1 MIETEEKNPRFSH
14 PKVGEGPIYAVV
26 GSTAG
31 TVAYNLAGM
40 LAQATKEEE
49 VRTLLVDAEGY
60 VSRRVLPGIAR
71 RSSDDLIA
79 NGGDLDASLIHDT
92 SSGLRALLHP
102 QRDELPAGS
111 VIGRLRGEFD
121 AVIVA
126 CGDSEYGS
134 GWLREADRV
143 VVTGTATDEIGDAL
157 GLVKR
162 QNSGAQFLLAPMGRP
177 EIPEEGRPGGHVF
190 ELPPRQTRAFDE
202 GESAGEFATLTDP
215 SVGARFAPLLEG
227 LLRNDAGDEAS
238 DEAGAPASAR
248 AASSAGADDAELGRT
263 RRDDAAEEAG
273 TPEAGERGGTLS
285 ADDVVERMRRGARQL
300 DEEREREERRAPALR
315 DRFFGFAG
323 RYWYYLAGFAAVVS
337 IIAFLAGGLSALLG
351 GGDAGG
357 VRQTGV
363 VVEAT
368 GSEEGQ
374 EITIDG
380 RVWRGESQVPADG
393 QRITTFEGPT
403 AAQFKQGFRL
413 PEGGSVT
420 TGVFAAA
427 EPGQPVFHATFHEHD
442 GREGAE
448 TSGTYYVVDD
458 GALLVRGTYTD
469 DREGE
474 RVTRTY
480 TEQTA
485 DGAERSYRVGFRIE
499 AQGGEAPPIPDLVG
513 WTPPEPE

>member
-1 MIETEEKNPRFSH
+1 MIETEKRNPRFSH
-14 PKVGEGPIYAVV
+14 PEVGEGPIYAVV

-40 LAQATKEEE
+40 LAQATKEEK

-92 SSGLRALLHP
+92 RSGLRALLHP

-111 VIGRLRGEFD
+111 IAGRLRGEFD

-157 GLVKR
+157 GLVER
-162 QNSGAQFLLAPMGRP
+162 QNSGVRFLLAPMGRP
-177 EIPEEGRPGGHVF
+177 GIPEEDRQGRHVF

-202 GESAGEFATLTDP
+202 EESSGEFATLADP
-215 SVGARFAPLLEG
+215 SVGARFDPLLEE
-227 LLRNDAGDEAS
+227 LLRNNAD
-238 DEAGAPASAR
+238 DEAGGPAFAQ
-248 AASSAGADDAELGRT
+248 AASSTEADDAELGRT
-263 RRDDAAEEAG
+263 RRDDAAEEVG
-273 TPEAGERGGTLS
+273 TPEAGEPKGRLS

-300 DEEREREERRAPALR
+300 DEEREREGRRDPGLRER
-315 DRFFGFAG
+315 FSGFAR
-323 RYWYYLAGFAAVVS
+323 RYWYYLTGFAAGVAL
-337 IIAFLAGGLSALLG
+337 IAFLSGGLSELLG

-427 EPGQPVFHATFHEHD
+427 EPGQPVFHATFHQHD
-442 GREGAE
+442 GQEGAE

-458 GALLVRGTYTD
+458 DALLVRGTYTD

-485 DGAERSYRVGFRIE
+485 DGAERNYRVGFRIE
-499 AQGGEAPPIPDLVG
+499 TRGGEAPPIPDLVG
-513 WTPPEPE
+513 WTPPDPE

>member
-1 MIETEEKNPRFSH
+1 MIETEERNPRFSH

-40 LAQATKEEE
+40 LAQATKEEK

-71 RSSDDLIA
+71 RSSDDLIV

-92 SSGLRALLHP
+92 RSGLRALLHP

-111 VIGRLRGEFD
+111 IVGRLRGEFD

-157 GLVKR
+157 GLVER

-177 EIPEEGRPGGHVF
+177 QIPEEGRQSRHVF
-190 ELPPRQTRAFDE
+190 ELPPRQTPAFDE
-202 GESAGEFATLTDP
+202 GENSGEFATLADP
-215 SVGARFAPLLEG
+215 SVGARFDPLLEE
-227 LLRNDAGDEAS
+227 LLRNNAG
-238 DEAGAPASAR
+238 DEAGAPALAQ
-248 AASSAGADDAELGRT
+248 AASSTEADYAELGRT
-263 RRDDAAEEAG
+263 RRDDAAGEVG
-273 TPEAGERGGTLS
+273 NPEAGGRGGRLS

-300 DEEREREERRAPALR
+300 DEDGEREERRAPGLR
-315 DRFFGFAG
+315 ERFFGFAR
-323 RYWYYLAGFAAVVS
+323 RYWYYLAGFAAGV
-337 IIAFLAGGLSALLG
+337 AFLAGGLSALLG

-374 EITIDG
+374 EITIDD

-442 GREGAE
+442 GQEGAE

-513 WTPPEPE
+513 WTPPEPG